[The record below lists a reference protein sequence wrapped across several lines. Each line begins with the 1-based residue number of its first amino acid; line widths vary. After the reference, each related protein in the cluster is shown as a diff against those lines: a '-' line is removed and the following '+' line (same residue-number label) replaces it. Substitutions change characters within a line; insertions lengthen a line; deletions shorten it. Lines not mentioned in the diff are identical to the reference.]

1 MPGFSD
7 TDASFRVI
15 PDLHLHSWLSDGR
28 ISPSQVVQNA
38 HAAGLDLISLTDH
51 DTVEGLHEA
60 AEEAQRLGIRFI
72 PGVELT
78 SAFHC
83 DTYEEIHIL
92 GHFIDADS
100 EALRAHC
107 RETQSRL
114 RDRLGHMLDALRTR
128 GIEFTLS
135 EIEAASPHTLV
146 LDRPHLAWLMAD
158 RGTVDSS
165 SEAFRRH
172 LGSEGDCFV
181 PLTGPS
187 SATAIQTVKRAGGI
201 AVLAHPRFVNYPN
214 GVTEDQLAALVD
226 MGLDG
231 LEVYHG
237 RHSPQ
242 EIERFSAM
250 AKRFDLIVTGGTDCH
265 GVVQPDGKR
274 LIDHPVVPP
283 WVGDQLL
290 RRSEDLVRTD

>member
-1 MPGFSD
+1 VPGFSD
-7 TDASFRVI
+7 IDASLRVT

-38 HAAGLDLISLTDH
+38 RAAGLDLIALTDH
-51 DTVEGLHEA
+51 DTAEGFHEA
-60 AEEAQRLGIRFI
+60 AEEAQRLGIHLI

-78 SAFHC
+78 SAFHLGTC
-83 DTYEEIHIL
+83 EEIHIL
-92 GHFIDADS
+92 GYFIDADS

-107 RETQSRL
+107 REAQSRL
-114 RDRLGHMLDALRTR
+114 RDRLGRMLDALRTH

-146 LDRPHLAWLMAD
+146 LDRPHLAKLMAD
-158 RGTVDSS
+158 RGAVSS
-165 SEAFRRH
+165 FSEAFRRH

-187 SATAIQTVKRAGGI
+187 SNTAIQMIKRAGGI
-201 AVLAHPRFVNYPN
+201 AVLAHPHYVDYPN

-226 MGLDG
+226 MGLEG
-231 LEVYHG
+231 LEVYHAH
-237 RHSPQ
+237 HSPQ
-242 EIERFSAM
+242 DIERFSAM
-250 AKRFDLIVTGGTDCH
+250 AERFDLIVTGGTDCH

-274 LIDHPVVPP
+274 LIDHPVVPS